1 MGDYKL
7 VQDWD
12 KGIDDNW
19 ELYNISRDRTEQNNL
34 IDSLPDK
41 SREMISMYNDWA
53 RKIGVIRWDEIQ
65 KLRKDR

>member
-7 VQDWD
+7 VQDWE

-19 ELYNISRDRTEQNNL
+19 ELYNISRDRTEQKNL

-53 RKIGVIRWDEIQ
+53 RKIGVIRWDDIQ
-65 KLRKDR
+65 QLRKDR